1 MLNLDPILYIDGYKV
16 GHKFQYH
23 EKTENIYANFTA
35 RSNSRA
41 KTIVPFINDE
51 IVWVGISA
59 ELQALKNDF
68 EVNFFDKDK
77 HEVIAKYNRRMDSYL
92 GPDSVDTSHIAA
104 LHDLGYLPIAVWA
117 LPEGSIVPCKVPVL
131 TIESTNSEFAW
142 IVNYIETILSANL
155 WQMQTSATTAFQ
167 YRCLLEYYAE
177 VTGSPKDFVLWQ
189 GHDFSFRGMPG
200 VEAAARSG
208 FGHLTSFLGTDTLP
222 AIDYVEQYYPNG
234 MNTYIGGSVP
244 ASEHS
249 VASTN
254 ILFLEEKYKHKA
266 NPKLE
271 AEKEFFNK
279 YITKIYPS
287 GVVSYVSDTYDF
299 WSVLTEV
306 AVANKEAILSR
317 TPNHLGL
324 AKVVFRPDS
333 GDPELIITGYDLMG
347 EFDDSNDFY
356 WAHDFT
362 LQKDKFMAVKIGDKY
377 YQVRR
382 NEGLGL
388 RPALSKELTKAEV
401 DGAVQTLWNIFGG
414 TTNDKGY
421 KTLNERVGL
430 IYGDSITLDRAKTIL
445 SRLKDKGFASC
456 NVVFGIGS
464 FTYQYNTRDTHGF
477 AMKTTY
483 AMVDGRE
490 IMVYKDPKTDDGT
503 KKSAVGRLLVTRNED
518 GKFVLRDGL
527 DMNEDGLFNNENEL
541 KLVQY
546 QTEVIRTDFADI
558 RNRIDQEVA
567 KRVKVLIQKG

>member
-35 RSNSRA
+35 RSNARA
-41 KTIVPFINDE
+41 NTIVRFINNE

-59 ELQALKNDF
+59 ELQALKKDF
-68 EVNFFDKDK
+68 DDNFFKKDK
-77 HEVIAKYNRRMDSYL
+77 QTVLAKYKRRMDSYL
-92 GPDSVDTSHIAA
+92 GPDSVDTTHIAE
-104 LHDLGYLPIAVWA
+104 LHDFGKLPIAVWA
-117 LPEGSIVPCKVPVL
+117 LPEGYVVPCKVPVL
-131 TIESTNSEFAW
+131 TIESTDSRFAW

-155 WQMQTSATTAFQ
+155 WQMQTSATMAFQ
-167 YRCLLEYYAE
+167 YRCLLEQYAE
-177 VTGSPKDFVLWQ
+177 ITGSPKDFVLWQ

-222 AIDYVEQYYPNG
+222 AIDYVEQYYRDG
-234 MNTYIGGSVP
+234 MDIYVGGSVP

-254 ILFLEEKYKHKA
+254 ILFLEEKYKDSA

-287 GVVSYVSDTYDF
+287 GVASYVSDTYDF

-306 AVANKEAILSR
+306 AVANKDAILNR

-333 GDPELIITGYDLMG
+333 GDPELIITGYDLLG
-347 EFDDSNDFY
+347 EFVNEDHVYDRLDYSPGI
-356 WAHDFT
+356 T
-362 LQKDKFMAVKIGDKY
+362 SKFSAVKVRDKY
-377 YQVRR
+377 YSVIAEIDGRVS
-382 NEGLGL
+382 LV
-388 RPALSKELTKAEV
+388 KEITKAEV
-401 DGAVQTLWNIFGG
+401 DGAIQTLWNIFGG
-414 TTNDKGY
+414 TTNDKGF
-421 KTLNERVGL
+421 KVLNERVGL
-430 IYGDSITLDRAKTIL
+430 IYGDSITLDRASVIL
-445 SRLKDKGFASC
+445 ERLRGKGFASC

-483 AMVDGRE
+483 ARVDGKE

-503 KKSAVGRLLVTRNED
+503 KKSAVGRLLVTRNEED
-518 GKFVLRDGL
+518 KFELTDGL
-527 DMNEDGLFNNENEL
+527 NDNEDGLLSNDNEL
-541 KLVQY
+541 KLVMY
-546 QTEVIRTDFADI
+546 QSAVIATEFATV
-558 RNRIDQEVA
+558 RNRINEEVA
-567 KRVKVLIQKG
+567 KRVAALKS